1 MSEMNTRESLSKNE
15 KNIDSTYFRRLV
27 MKKVLLVVVVIMFA
41 ASMALAQASAG
52 SDLHLA
58 QHDILANGVDQ
69 GCRSC
74 HIPHGGSILYTAS
87 GTTYQSRSTVY
98 GTAAVDDS
106 STGAFKL
113 WDKNLSQASYT
124 EYSSDNIV
132 GGQLA
137 AAGSTAASWHS
148 YLCFSC
154 HDGAVATINLGSGF
168 TMDPASQL
176 VNNNRQGDTDLTN
189 DHPVDVAWPTLTGTE
204 LGNGNLWG
212 TDYET
217 ATAVKAA
224 SGWSGGWTPTS
235 TLQPMPLYTATNII
249 ECSTCHNVHMQASP
263 TINVRGN
270 FLRET
275 QTDNTSLCR
284 ACHLSKR

>member
-1 MSEMNTRESLSKNE
+1 
-15 KNIDSTYFRRLV
+15 
-27 MKKVLLVVVVIMFA
+27 
-41 ASMALAQASAG
+41 
-52 SDLHLA
+52 LHLA

-74 HIPHGGSILYTAS
+74 HIPHGGSILYTAT
-87 GTTYQSRSTVY
+87 GTTYTSRATVY
-98 GTAAVDDS
+98 GGTAVDDS

-113 WDKNLSQASYT
+113 WDKNLSSASYT

-132 GGQLA
+132 GGQLTA
-137 AAGSTAASWHS
+137 QGSTSASWHS

-176 VNNNRQGDTDLTN
+176 VNNNRENDTDLTN

-204 LGNGNLWG
+204 PGNGNTWG
-212 TDYET
+212 TDYELP
-217 ATAVKAA
+217 TAVKTA
-224 SGWSGGWTPTS
+224 SGWSGSWTPTS
-235 TLQPMPLYTATNII
+235 TLQPMPLYTGTSIM
-249 ECSTCHNVHMQASP
+249 ECSTCHNVHLQATP

-275 QTDNTSLCR
+275 QSDNTSLCR

>member
-1 MSEMNTRESLSKNE
+1 MSEMNPRKSHGKNE
-15 KNIDSTYFRRLV
+15 NTVSTYLRRLIV
-27 MKKVLLVVVVIMFA
+27 KKVLLVVVLITFA
-41 ASMALAQASAG
+41 ATMALAQGVSMG
-52 SDLHLA
+52 NDLHLA

-74 HIPHGGSILYTAS
+74 HIPHGGSILYNA
-87 GTTYQSRSTVY
+87 GTTYLSRATVY
-98 GTAAVDDS
+98 GTAAADDS

-113 WDKNLSQASYT
+113 WDKNLSAASYT

-132 GGQLA
+132 GGQL
-137 AAGSTAASWHS
+137 TAQGATSASWHS

-176 VNNNRQGDTDLTN
+176 VNNNRQNDTDLTN
-189 DHPVDVAWPTLTGTE
+189 DHPVDVAWPTLTGIE
-204 LGNGNLWG
+204 PGSGNAWG
-212 TDYET
+212 ADYEV
-217 ATAVKAA
+217 ASAVKAGT
-224 SGWSGGWTPTS
+224 GWSGGWTPNS
-235 TLQPMPLYTATNII
+235 TLQAMPLYTGTNIM
-249 ECSTCHNVHMQASP
+249 ECSTCHNVHMQATP
-263 TINVRGN
+263 GINVRGN

-284 ACHLSKR
+284 ACHLCKR

>member
-1 MSEMNTRESLSKNE
+1 MSEMNTLKSHSKIE
-15 KNIDSTYFRRLV
+15 TIGSTYIRRVV
-27 MKKVLLVVVVIMFA
+27 MKKVLLVVVLLTFA
-41 ASMALAQASAG
+41 ATMALAQASAG

-176 VNNNRQGDTDLTN
+176 VNNNRQNDTDLTN
-189 DHPVDVAWPTLTGTE
+189 DHPVDVAWPTLTGIQP
-204 LGNGNLWG
+204 GNQNTWG
-212 TDYET
+212 TDYELASSVKT
-217 ATAVKAA
+217 A
-224 SGWSGGWTPTS
+224 SSWSGSWTPTS
-235 TLQPMPLYTATNII
+235 ALQPMPLYTGTNIM
-249 ECSTCHNVHMQASP
+249 ECSTCHNVHMQATPS
-263 TINVRGN
+263 INVRGN

-275 QTDNTSLCR
+275 QADNTSLCR